1 MTEEFF
7 ESTKLDSYLVVA
19 IRDVIKGNY
28 LPRNP
33 FPRILRSLK
42 QSLWFNTSVSDAN
55 KRRDAMIE
63 NFLDDNELGY
73 SIYTT
78 KRKVDIY
85 GYKLILSKVNI
96 ENIQFIRRYMADS
109 LQKRY
114 EKRGEYEVR
123 ALDPADRD
131 RLLAER
137 QLHSAVLRFAL
148 HPACQALHRDQPTS
162 HHHRADA

>member
-42 QSLWFNTSVSDAN
+42 QSLWFNTSASDAN
-55 KRRDAMIE
+55 KRREAMIE
-63 NFLDDNELGY
+63 NFLDDKELGY

-109 LQKRY
+109 LQKKY

-123 ALDPADRD
+123 AVDPADRD
-131 RLLAER
+131 RLLVER
-137 QLHSAVLRFAL
+137 QLHSPVLHFAV
-148 HPACQALHRDQPTS
+148 HPASQTVHRN
-162 HHHRADA
+162 